1 MRAVADDPTIPSFP
15 TYLAHPRVSH
25 FLPTC
30 LLTYLPIY
38 LLMLF
43 HTYQLSSFT
52 PFKCDRWQNWQFQL
66 VASLSL
72 STYSLSILSF
82 PTYLLTYLPIYLPTC
97 CTLLLLLIYLQSFM
111 ANSCHKWQN
120 CQFKGGG
127 WFRHFLPL
135 VFVPVGCLKLQN
147 WHYSIIFLPTYG
159 ELYCYFLPTSG
170 LLHPR
175 TCS

>member
-1 MRAVADDPTIPSFP
+1 MAEMRAVADDLTIPSFP

-25 FLPTC
+25 FLPTS

-43 HTYQLSSFT
+43 HTYQLLSST
-52 PFKCDRWQNWQFQL
+52 PFKCHRWQNWQFQIA
-66 VASLSL
+66 ASLSL
-72 STYSLSILSF
+72 STYTMSILSF

-97 CTLLLLLIYLQSFM
+97 RTLLLLLIYLQSFM
-111 ANSCHKWQN
+111 PISCH
-120 CQFKGGG
+120 
-127 WFRHFLPL
+127 
-135 VFVPVGCLKLQN
+135 KLQN
-147 WHYSIIFLPTYG
+147 WHYSIIFLPTYV

-170 LLHPR
+170 PLHPR